1 MTTDFTFYKIPCLL
15 TPHGPASVSGHAP
28 SLAAIFATLEET
40 LSGEARRRIVD
51 EVSKARTFDRAVRHL
66 RDGMRAHAFESGGA
80 PLFSGRW
87 VKAFDVATRRDGFHA
102 LHDWDGKA
110 DRFNDDIIPVEVANF
125 AERMIRPAD
134 HARARSAIAF
144 LLDYYLVHLLGLL
157 ALRAWDEGDPNAN
170 LDTFTR
176 LLGRLQGP
184 QGSGQVFARDAEGL
198 IIIATSHFE
207 PDITAYDRL
216 LARVRLLD
224 PDHRLNLA
232 RTHAAVLGCHL
243 RFGLEVTCAGS
254 VRALRND
261 NVPDYPWLC
270 EAVATLLEAYVAAVA
285 KGAEAERGRI
295 SEAILLGLMPDPD
308 ALLGS
313 DPPESLVACEER
325 RARLRELFAAL
336 RSELLR
342 DFAAHR
348 PDPAAYSPF
357 SFTFNFPH
365 NLVKGIVVDA
375 AFRGAPWPLSLDDLV
390 TAFPKT
396 PELDLGRRSL
406 ATTLMGYALAS
417 PDTIRGRPHPAI
429 VCDPGAGLRAFEA
442 ILQHL
447 AAIG

>member
-1 MTTDFTFYKIPCLL
+1 MTLQGL
-15 TPHGPASVSGHAP
+15 ASVSGHAL
-28 SLAAIFATLEET
+28 SLAAIFTTLEEA
-40 LSGEARRRIVD
+40 LSGEARSRIVD
-51 EVSKARTFDRAVRHL
+51 EVSKAKTFDRAVRHL
-66 RDGMRAHAFESGGA
+66 RDGMRAHGFESGGA

-87 VKAFDVATRRDGFHA
+87 VKAFDQATRRDGFHA

-125 AERMIRPAD
+125 AERMVRPAD
-134 HARARSAIAF
+134 RGRARVAIAI
-144 LLDYYLVHLLGLL
+144 LLDYYFVHLLGLL

-170 LDTFTR
+170 LDAITR
-176 LLGRLQGP
+176 LLGHLQGP
-184 QGSGQVFARDAEGL
+184 QGSGQMFARDAEGL

-224 PDHRLNLA
+224 RKHRQNLA
-232 RTHAAVLGCHL
+232 MTHAAVLGCHL
-243 RFGLEVTCAGS
+243 RFGLEVTCADN
-254 VRALRND
+254 VRALRDD

-270 EAVATLLEAYVAAVA
+270 EAVATLAEAYACAVA
-285 KGAEAERGRI
+285 KGDREERRRI
-295 SEAILLGLMPDPD
+295 SEAVLLGLTPDPD

-313 DPPESLVACEER
+313 DPPESLLACEEQR
-325 RARLRELFAAL
+325 DRLRELFAAH
-336 RSELLR
+336 RSDLLE
-342 DFAAHR
+342 DFETHR
-348 PDPAAYSPF
+348 PSPTAYSPF

-365 NLVKGIVVDA
+365 NLVKGVVVDA

-396 PELDLGRRSL
+396 PGLDLGRRSL

-429 VCDPGAGLRAFEA
+429 VCDPAAGLRAFET
-442 ILQHL
+442 ILQRL
-447 AAIG
+447 G

>member
-1 MTTDFTFYKIPCLL
+1 LNHRD
-15 TPHGPASVSGHAP
+15 PAFVSGRAL
-28 SLAAIFATLEET
+28 SFTDACLSLEET
-40 LSGEARRRIVD
+40 LAGPARARIVD
-51 EVSKARTFDRAVRHL
+51 EVSKAKTFDRAVRHL

-80 PLFSGRW
+80 PLFAGRW
-87 VKAFDVATRRDGFHA
+87 VRAFDQVTRRDGFHA

-134 HARARSAIAF
+134 HARARVAIAI
-144 LLDYYLVHLLGLL
+144 LLDYYFVHLLGLL
-157 ALRAWDEGDPNAN
+157 ALRAWDERDPDPNLNAV
-170 LDTFTR
+170 TR
-176 LLGRLQGP
+176 LLGYLQGP

-216 LARVRLLD
+216 LANLRLLN
-224 PDHRLNLA
+224 PGHRLNLA
-232 RTHAAVLGCHL
+232 ITHAAILGCHL

-254 VRALRND
+254 VRALRDD

-270 EAVATLLEAYVAAVA
+270 EAVATLLDAYTAAVA
-285 KGAEAERGRI
+285 TSDEAARLRI
-295 SEAILLGLMPDPD
+295 SEAILLALMPDPE

-313 DPPESLVACEER
+313 DPPESL
-325 RARLRELFAAL
+325 RAREGQRSRLREVFDA
-336 RSELLR
+336 RRGDLLR
-342 DFAAHR
+342 DFEAHR
-348 PDPAAYSPF
+348 PDPSAYSPF

-375 AFRGAPWPLSLDDLV
+375 AFRGAPWPLSLNDLV
-390 TAFPKT
+390 TAFPKS

-429 VCDPGAGLRAFEA
+429 VCDPAAGLQAFEKA
-442 ILQHL
+442 VQRL
-447 AAIG
+447 AGQW